1 MRELY
6 ERWLMEL
13 WHGDLAVAEEIV
25 AEDFVGHWPEQEVQG
40 RAALVDLIRETRGM
54 FAELTFRLEVG
65 PIAEGDL
72 LAARWTGTGSTP
84 DGGQMPLLG
93 NDILRVAD
101 GRLAEYWVSS
111 DGIALMQQLGALG

>member
-1 MRELY
+1 VKDLY

-25 AEDFVGHWPEQEVQG
+25 ADDFVGHWPEQEVQG

-54 FAELTFRLEVG
+54 FADLTFRLEVG
-65 PIAEGDL
+65 PIADGDL
-72 LAARWTGTGSTP
+72 LAARWTGTGTTP
-84 DGGQMPLLG
+84 DGGEMPLLG

-101 GRLAEYWVSS
+101 GRLAEYWVASWAKQ
-111 DGIALMQQLGALG
+111 G

>member
-6 ERWLMEL
+6 ERWLLAL

-25 AEDFVGHWPEQEVQG
+25 AEDFLGHWPEQEVQG

-54 FAELTFRLEVG
+54 FSELTFRLEVG
-65 PIAEGDL
+65 PIADGDL
-72 LAARWTGTGSTP
+72 LAARWTGTGATP
-84 DGGQMPLLG
+84 DGGEMPLLG

-101 GRLAEYWVSS
+101 GRLAEYWVASWA
-111 DGIALMQQLGALG
+111 GRP